1 MPKKVTKLPSTSLI
15 LIMFLIPSI
24 ILNIFMFLKIGESGN
39 KNNTGE
45 YAILAVL
52 DGDTIVLENKVR
64 LRLRNLDAPEL
75 ENCGGSQAKALL
87 ERLVGKNNVDIR
99 ERIIDQKGRPM
110 ALIYVGNTLLNAE
123 LLKSGWVRY
132 HHDTNPQSGELKKLA
147 DLVKAQDLGVW
158 SECIHTKPPN
168 PKCNIKGNFADG
180 KVSKKIYFIPGC
192 VHYSTTAVEQDKG
205 EQWFCSEEQA
215 KAAGFIKST
224 RCP

>member
-1 MPKKVTKLPSTSLI
+1 
-15 LIMFLIPSI
+15 MFLIPSI
-24 ILNIFMFLKIGESGN
+24 ILNIFMFLKIGASVN
-39 KNNTGE
+39 KKKTGE

-87 ERLVGKNNVDIR
+87 EKQIGKNNVDIR

-110 ALIYVGNTLLNAE
+110 ALVYVGNTLLNAE
-123 LLKSGWVRY
+123 MLKSGWVRY
-132 HHDTNPQSGELKKLA
+132 HHDTNPQASELKRLA
-147 DLVKAQDLGVW
+147 DVAKVKKLGVW

-168 PKCNIKGNFADG
+168 LNCNIKGNFADG
-180 KVSKKIYFIPGC
+180 KVNNKIYYIPGC
-192 VHYSTTAVEQDKG
+192 VHYKTTVVEQDKG
-205 EQWFCSEEQA
+205 EQWFCSEKQA
-215 KAAGFIKST
+215 KAAGYTKSA